1 MESGD
6 IAWVLTSSAL
16 VLFMT
21 PGLALFYGGMVRSR
35 NVLNMLLMSFFTIS
49 IVTVVWILV
58 GYSLSF
64 SEGTPLIGDFD
75 FLFLRDVSSGED
87 LLNVMFQ
94 MTFAIITPAL
104 ISGAVAERMKFSAW
118 VLFTT
123 LWALIVY
130 PVVAHWA
137 WKGWLTDL
145 GVLDFAGGLVV
156 HINAGIA
163 ALVVVLLLKPRR
175 GFGQEAIRPHSLP
188 LTLIG

>member
-118 VLFTT
+118 VLF
-123 LWALIVY
+123 
-130 PVVAHWA
+130 
-137 WKGWLTDL
+137 
-145 GVLDFAGGLVV
+145 
-156 HINAGIA
+156 
-163 ALVVVLLLKPRR
+163 
-175 GFGQEAIRPHSLP
+175 
-188 LTLIG
+188 